1 MIEGSEA
8 LHAVQRLLAEASHA
22 PGFLYASPEVYR
34 REVEGLFMRDWHY
47 VARVE
52 ELHTPATT

>member
-8 LHAVQRLLAEASHA
+8 LHAVQRPLAEASHA

-34 REVEGLFMRDWHY
+34 REVERLFMRDWRY

-52 ELHTPATT
+52 ELHTPATI